1 MEKKKKIDFGDDI
14 KKHSFVNMM
23 NDELDEIIVDP
34 QGSWTGVP
42 SDDPYDKPI
51 QDADDL

>member
-1 MEKKKKIDFGDDI
+1 MDKKNKIDNGKDI
-14 KKHSFVNMM
+14 KKHSFVNMK

-42 SDDPYDKPI
+42 TEDPYDKPI